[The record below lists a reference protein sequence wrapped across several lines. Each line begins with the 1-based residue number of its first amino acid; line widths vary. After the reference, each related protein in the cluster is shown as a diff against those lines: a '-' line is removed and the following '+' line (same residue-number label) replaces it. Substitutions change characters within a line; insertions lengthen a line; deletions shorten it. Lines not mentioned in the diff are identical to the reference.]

1 MPEPKTSRR
10 QHSSATKNLF
20 IGAVLGGQ
28 DIAQAARKFGLKDST
43 ARSIMK
49 KYNATG
55 TAENRPRSGC
65 PTKLTDTAKRHIVRT
80 AHKNRR
86 APFSEIRNLVGLKA
100 DEITIRR
107 VLNHAGYH

>member
-28 DIAQAARKFGLKDST
+28 DIAQAAQKFGLKDST

-55 TAENRPRSGC
+55 TAENRPRSGR
-65 PTKLTDTAKRHIVRT
+65 PTKLTDTAKHHIVRT
-80 AHKNRR
+80 CHGFDGKTPDSAVMTTR
-86 APFSEIRNLVGLKA
+86 AGK
-100 DEITIRR
+100 
-107 VLNHAGYH
+107 